1 MDDITSATGISS
13 AASLSTIGAVVWYI
27 KNRILK
33 YEKSNAQVLK
43 ELREATSDN
52 KVQSDQIARLQDEV
66 KELRT
71 LLLLKKNG

>member
-27 KNRILK
+27 KSRILK

-52 KVQSDQIARLQDEV
+52 KVQSDQIARLQYEV

-71 LLLLKKNG
+71 LLMLKKNG